1 MEEAMRRRQEP
12 QAQVSLHCQSPQAL
26 RIQEKLRIVLL
37 VSRAAIQFIQ
47 LVSPREYIV
56 PEEVKVAGFQICADE
71 LGFIVEN
78 HHVKKLK
85 VHGGVAGVAEKLCT
99 STTNGLTTYNDLLN
113 HRQEIYGINK
123 FTESQVMAQSSP
135 LDKHSLVKQL
145 QISFDEVVAVTG
157 NGTNDAPALHEADI
171 GLTMGTAGTQVA
183 KETADII
190 ILDDNFSTIVTMVKW
205 GHSVYMN
212 VQKYAQFQLTFN
224 AVALI
229 VNFPLACLTGN
240 APLTAVQLLW
250 VNMIM
255 DYARSTCTGQ
265 SFYQSMVIWYLQAKG
280 KAIFRL
286 NGPDSDLI
294 LNSLIFNSFV
304 FCQVFNEINSREME
318 KINVFKG
325 LLKNYV
331 FVAVLSGTVLFQVI
345 IVEFLG
351 TIANTSP
358 LTLAQWFLS
367 IFIGFLG
374 MPIAAGLKMIDVGA
388 T

>member
-1 MEEAMRRRQEP
+1 
-12 QAQVSLHCQSPQAL
+12 
-26 RIQEKLRIVLL
+26 
-37 VSRAAIQFIQ
+37 
-47 LVSPREYIV
+47 
-56 PEEVKVAGFQICADE
+56 
-71 LGFIVEN
+71 
-78 HHVKKLK
+78 
-85 VHGGVAGVAEKLCT
+85 
-99 STTNGLTTYNDLLN
+99 
-113 HRQEIYGINK
+113 
-123 FTESQVMAQSSP
+123 MAQSSP

-205 GHSVYMN
+205 GRSVYMN
-212 VQKYAQFQLTFN
+212 IQKYAQFQLTFN

-255 DYARSTCTGQ
+255 DTLGA
-265 SFYQSMVIWYLQAKG
+265 LALAKG

-286 NGPDSDLI
+286 NGPDYDLI

-367 IFIGFLG
+367 VFIGFLG